1 MSTDVKEY
9 TAAQVEQHCTHDS
22 LWIIYDGKVYDMT
35 SFYPQHPGGTA
46 LLRKAGKASD
56 VTTSLQMVQAHGLP
70 WQIIQKKLAENQIG
84 VLKRPY

>member
-46 LLRKAGKASD
+46 LLRKAGKAS
-56 VTTSLQMVQAHGLP
+56 VSMFLTTFADSLLLEISTASQ
-70 WQIIQKKLAENQIG
+70 
-84 VLKRPY
+84 